1 MFYEKVNPT
10 KIIKKIENSEVIE
23 FSKTHN
29 PNVILA
35 WVSIGQVLSIDVEK
49 SKIFSVSQV
58 TQYKI

>member
-1 MFYEKVNPT
+1 MFYENVNPT

-35 WVSIGQVLSIDVEK
+35 WVSNGQVMSIDIEK

-58 TQYKI
+58 TQY